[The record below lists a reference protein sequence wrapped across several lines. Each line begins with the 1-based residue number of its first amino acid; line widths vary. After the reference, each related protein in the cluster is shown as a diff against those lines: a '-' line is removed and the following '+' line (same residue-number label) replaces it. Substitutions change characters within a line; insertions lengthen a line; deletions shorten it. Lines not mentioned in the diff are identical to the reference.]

1 MLCRFD
7 DVFVVMHHGFKF
19 LFYSV
24 RDFGGEP
31 DVGFKE
37 VSQKFV
43 RRIGLFLQVMEVSF
57 V

>member
-1 MLCRFD
+1 MLCQFD
-7 DVFVVMHHGFKF
+7 DVFVVMHHRLKF

-24 RDFGGEP
+24 RDFGGKP

-43 RRIGLFLQVMEVSF
+43 PCIGLFL
-57 V
+57 